1 MSDRERQR
9 KFEAQARIK
18 SSEFDRHN
26 TNQTR
31 QSSPTGRGHNLLPSD
46 NRHVPTETDELLL
59 LVASAGIGIAVFL
72 LMMFLGK
79 MILPQPI
86 YAGVYFLLADLCL
99 AVATAYIFYKLRL
112 KA

>member
-31 QSSPTGRGHNLLPSD
+31 QSSPTGLKNL
-46 NRHVPTETDELLL
+46 R
-59 LVASAGIGIAVFL
+59 
-72 LMMFLGK
+72 
-79 MILPQPI
+79 
-86 YAGVYFLLADLCL
+86 
-99 AVATAYIFYKLRL
+99 YISTIQR
-112 KA
+112 